1 MEKQMTKKGEK
12 KKPLSASEYG
22 TQLNEKT
29 GRLTPTIYCLPK
41 LLNNSVFC
49 ICQKYSFCL
58 FSISLKPS

>member
-1 MEKQMTKKGEK
+1 MEEQMTKKGGG

-29 GRLTPTIYCLPK
+29 GRLTPCLPK

-58 FSISLKPS
+58 FSISLKPT